1 MPYIILM
8 EEDNTREIAL
18 QIFSKPPGRR
28 NSIQLQLESTTMQL
42 DTQEQVETFIL
53 NVLSLITLHGIDI
66 LFGHTNIMELTHA
79 NYDLIQ
85 EYVNSYG
92 YQIVTRFDDEGNLV
106 IKFEKIY

>member
-1 MPYIILM
+1 M

-18 QIFSKPPGRR
+18 QIFSKLPGRK

-42 DTQEQVETFIL
+42 GTQEQVDTFIL

-66 LFGHTNIMELTHA
+66 LFGHTNIMELT
-79 NYDLIQ
+79 NNDYDLIQ

-92 YQIVTRFDDEGNLV
+92 YKVVTRFDDEGNLV

>member
-1 MPYIILM
+1 M

-18 QIFSKPPGRR
+18 QIFSKSPGRK

-42 DTQEQVETFIL
+42 NTQEQVDTFIL

-66 LFGHTNIMELTHA
+66 LFGHTNIMELT
-79 NYDLIQ
+79 NNDYDLIQ

-92 YQIVTRFDDEGNLV
+92 YKVVTRFDDEGNLV

>member
-1 MPYIILM
+1 M

-42 DTQEQVETFIL
+42 ETEAQIEAFIL

-79 NYDLIQ
+79 DYDLIQ

-92 YQIVTRFDDEGNLV
+92 YKVVTRFDDEGDLV